1 MNRLTI
7 FADGAS
13 RGNPGLSSIGALIR
27 SDKGEA
33 VARISQKIGR
43 ATNNQA
49 EYRALITALEE
60 AIRLGGEQVEIRMD
74 SQLVVR
80 QVRGQ
85 YRVKSPSIKPLYQ
98 QVITLLSKLTGFT
111 ITHIPRRQNQ
121 EADSLANKALDQTC

>member
-1 MNRLTI
+1 MTSLTI

-13 RGNPGLSSIGALIR
+13 RGNPGQSSIGAIIR

-33 VARISQKIGR
+33 VARISQRIGQ

-49 EYRALITALEE
+49 EYRALIMALEE
-60 AIRLGGEQVEIRMD
+60 ALRLGGEQVEIRMD

-85 YRVKSPSIKPLYQ
+85 YRVKSPILKPLYQ
-98 QVITLLSKLTGFT
+98 QVMVLLSKLSGFT

-121 EADSLANKALDQTC
+121 EADNLANKALD